1 MPFNVNG
8 YILSSG
14 MTQTF
19 GYKNIITRGL
29 VFHLNAGTPESYP
42 GSGNSWYDLSSGA
55 YHGTLTNGPTY
66 NSANGGSIVFDGTND
81 YITTGDVDHGTSE
94 FTLEAWV
101 YFSAF
106 NSNNCIIKKNTDNDY
121 WPAISL
127 YVDNTG
133 VIRGYYSSQTYGACL
148 EGAYTSTGIVTT
160 GQWVHVAYSKGPN
173 GYTEMKIY
181 KNGVSQSFS
190 FYLYGSHIN
199 QVCNSSKP
207 VIVGIDFDTP
217 NYISPVN
224 GKIPIVR
231 IYNRQLTSDEMLYNY
246 NVEKTRF
253 GL

>member
-42 GSGNSWYDLSSGA
+42 GSGNSWYDLTSGG

-66 NSANGGSIVFDGTND
+66 NTANGGSIVFDGSND
-81 YITTGDVDHGTSE
+81 YVTTADVDHGTLE

-101 YFSAF
+101 YFNSF

-121 WPAISL
+121 WPALSL

-133 VIRGYYSSQTYGACL
+133 VIRGYYSSQSYGACL

-160 GQWVHVAYSKGPN
+160 GQWVHLAYSKGPN

-199 QVCNSSKP
+199 QVCNSGKP
-207 VIVGIDFDTP
+207 VLVGIDFDTP
-217 NYISPVN
+217 NFLSPVN